1 MAELALKKET
11 GLKKETRSEE
21 LLQLVVFQLDEEEFG
36 LDIMQVQEII
46 RIPDITRIPHS
57 PDYVKGVINLRGKII
72 TVVNLDKRFGMRQKE
87 HDENS
92 RIIVAEVDEN
102 VVGMVVDSVSE
113 VMRLATSSVESVPDI
128 ISSKINANYLKG
140 VGKLENRMLILLDIS
155 KVVLE
160 DAPSKAAYC

>member
-1 MAELALKKET
+1 MAELTLKKET

-21 LLQLVVFQLDEEEFG
+21 LLQLVVFQLAEEEFG

-72 TVVNLDKRFGMRQKE
+72 TVINLDTRFGMQQKE
-87 HDENS
+87 HDESS
-92 RIIVAEVDEN
+92 RIIVAEVDDN

-113 VMRLATSSVESVPDI
+113 VMRLPSSTVESVPDL

-140 VGKLENRMLILLDIS
+140 VGKLEDRMLILLDIT
-155 KVVLE
+155 KVVIE
-160 DAPSKAAYC
+160 DTAAKVAYC

>member
-1 MAELALKKET
+1 MAELTLKKET

-21 LLQLVVFQLDEEEFG
+21 LLQLVVFQLAEEEFG

-72 TVVNLDKRFGMRQKE
+72 TVINLDTRFGMQQKE
-87 HDENS
+87 HDESS
-92 RIIVAEVDEN
+92 RIIVAEVDDN

-113 VMRLATSSVESVPDI
+113 VMRLPSSTVECVPDI

-140 VGKLENRMLILLDIS
+140 VGKLEDRMLILLDIT
-155 KVVLE
+155 KVVIE
-160 DAPSKAAYC
+160 DPAAKVAYC

>member
-21 LLQLVVFQLDEEEFG
+21 LLQLVVFQLAEEEFG

-46 RIPDITRIPHS
+46 RIPGITRIPHS

-72 TVVNLDKRFGMRQKE
+72 TVINLDTRFGMQQKE
-87 HDENS
+87 HDDNS

-113 VMRLATSSVESVPDI
+113 VMRLSSSTVEPVPDI
-128 ISSKINANYLKG
+128 ISGKINANYLKG
-140 VGKLENRMLILLDIS
+140 IGKLEDRMLILLDIT
-155 KVVLE
+155 KVVTE
-160 DAPSKAAYC
+160 DAPSKVAYC

>member
-1 MAELALKKET
+1 MAESARKKET

-21 LLQLVVFQLDEEEFG
+21 LLQLVIFQLGEEEFG

-72 TVVNLDKRFGMRQKE
+72 TVVNLDTRFGMEQKV
-87 HDENS
+87 HDDNS

-102 VVGMVVDSVSE
+102 VVGIVVDSVSE
-113 VMRLATSSVESVPDI
+113 VLRLPLSTLEPVPEM
-128 ISSKINANYLKG
+128 ISGKINANYLKS
-140 VGKLENRMLILLDIS
+140 VAKLEDRMLILLDIT
-155 KVVLE
+155 KVVME
-160 DAPSKAAYC
+160 DAPSKVVYC

>member
-1 MAELALKKET
+1 MPELALKKET

-21 LLQLVVFQLDEEEFG
+21 LLQLVVFQLGEEEFG

-46 RIPDITRIPHS
+46 RIPEITRIPHS

-72 TVVNLDKRFGMRQKE
+72 TVINLDTRFGMEQKV
-87 HDENS
+87 HDDNS

-113 VMRLATSSVESVPDI
+113 VLRLPLSTVEPVPEI
-128 ISSKINANYLKG
+128 ISTKINANYLKG
-140 VGKLENRMLILLDIS
+140 VGKLEDRMLILLDIT
-155 KVVLE
+155 KVIME
-160 DAPSKAAYC
+160 DAPSKVAYC

>member
-21 LLQLVVFQLDEEEFG
+21 LLQLVVFQLAEEEFG

-72 TVVNLDKRFGMRQKE
+72 TVINLDTRFGMQQKE
-87 HDENS
+87 HDDNS

-113 VMRLATSSVESVPDI
+113 VLRLPSSTVEPVPDI
-128 ISSKINANYLKG
+128 ISGKINANYLKG
-140 VGKLENRMLILLDIS
+140 VGKLEDRMLILLDITKVVIEDPSS
-155 KVVLE
+155 KV
-160 DAPSKAAYC
+160 AYC

>member
-1 MAELALKKET
+1 MPELALKKET

-21 LLQLVVFQLDEEEFG
+21 LLQLVVFQLGEEEFG

-46 RIPDITRIPHS
+46 RIPEITRIPHS

-72 TVVNLDKRFGMRQKE
+72 TVINLDTRFGMEQKL
-87 HDENS
+87 HDDNS

-113 VMRLATSSVESVPDI
+113 VLRLPLSTVEPVPEI
-128 ISSKINANYLKG
+128 ISTKINANYLKG
-140 VGKLENRMLILLDIS
+140 VGKLEDRMLILLDIT
-155 KVVLE
+155 KVVME
-160 DAPSKAAYC
+160 DAPSKVAYC

>member
-1 MAELALKKET
+1 MPELALKKET

-21 LLQLVVFQLDEEEFG
+21 LLQLVVFQLGEEEFG

-46 RIPDITRIPHS
+46 RIPEITRIPHS

-72 TVVNLDKRFGMRQKE
+72 TVINLDTRFGMEQKV
-87 HDENS
+87 HDDNS

-113 VMRLATSSVESVPDI
+113 VLRLPLSTVEPVPEI
-128 ISSKINANYLKG
+128 ISTKINANYLKG
-140 VGKLENRMLILLDIS
+140 VGKLEDRMLILLDIT
-155 KVVLE
+155 KVVME
-160 DAPSKAAYC
+160 DAPSKVAYC